1 MYKVF
6 EKEKCVLFVSNES
19 EAITD
24 RPARKVFLDPS
35 QNAIEA
41 YREFKRRASEH
52 FLVLVCDDLEQTWR
66 SFRSHFFSI
75 EAAGGRVT
83 NSAGETLFIF
93 RRGKWDLPKGKIEDF
108 EEVKEAAVREVEEEC
123 GISGLTILYELPS
136 TYHIYIQDDKEIL
149 KRTYW
154 FEMTSDD
161 TRQLVPQEEE
171 GITEVKW
178 LDEKGIEKALTNTYE
193 SIIEVMRSK
202 KPD

>member
-24 RPARKVFLDPS
+24 RPARTVFLTPT

-41 YREFKRRASEH
+41 YRDFKKTGSER

-66 SFRSHFFSI
+66 AFRSHFYSI

-108 EEVKEAAVREVEEEC
+108 EEVKEAAIREVEEEC
-123 GISGLTILYELPS
+123 GIAGLTILYELPS
-136 TYHIYIQDDKEIL
+136 TYHIYMQDDKEIL

-154 FEMTSDD
+154 FEMTSEDK
-161 TRQLVPQEEE
+161 RKLVPQEEE

-178 LDEKGIEKALTNTYE
+178 LDEMGIEKALTNTYE

-202 KPD
+202 RPE